1 METTRLSNVQQELLK
16 LFARNV
22 ADNDL
27 LNIKQL
33 LSNYFL
39 QQAIDGADALW
50 DERGYTE
57 ELMQQWRQESRAPAP
72 SQPHA
77 SR

>member
-16 LFARNV
+16 IFARNV
-22 ADNDL
+22 ADKDL
-27 LNIKQL
+27 VNIKQL

-57 ELMQQWRQESRAPAP
+57 ELMQQWRQESRTSNPNK
-72 SQPHA
+72 PHA
-77 SR
+77 R